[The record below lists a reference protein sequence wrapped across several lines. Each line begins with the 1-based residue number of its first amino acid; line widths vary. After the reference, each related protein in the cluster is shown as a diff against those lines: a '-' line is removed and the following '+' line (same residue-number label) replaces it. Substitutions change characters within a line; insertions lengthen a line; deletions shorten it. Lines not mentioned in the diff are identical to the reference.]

1 MAINDHYVHR
11 TARVY
16 SEIHGDQAVA
26 KARERV
32 ADLQKRGDSIG
43 ADMWLQIILAIDGLR
58 RAPGDRQL

>member
-1 MAINDHYVHR
+1 MAVNDYYVRR

-43 ADMWLQIILAIDGLR
+43 ADMWLRIIVAIEGLR
-58 RAPGDRQL
+58 RVFGDRQL

>member
-1 MAINDHYVHR
+1 MSINDHYVQR

-32 ADLQKRGDSIG
+32 ADLQRRGDPIG
-43 ADMWLQIILAIDGLR
+43 ADMWLRIIVAIEGMRRSLGDGRL
-58 RAPGDRQL
+58 